1 MIGCMSIFMRDSTFI
16 DSLEYFHKCMK
27 KEKNGNN
34 SLFFYKGGRAQLDKE
49 IHCKKERDNKN

>member
-1 MIGCMSIFMRDSTFI
+1 MRDSTFI